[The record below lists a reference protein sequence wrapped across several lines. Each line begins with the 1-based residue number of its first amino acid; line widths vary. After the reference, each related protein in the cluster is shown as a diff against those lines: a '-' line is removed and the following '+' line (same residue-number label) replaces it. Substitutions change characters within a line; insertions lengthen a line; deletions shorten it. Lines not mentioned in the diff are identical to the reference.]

1 MILYGYKYQKYLEL
15 RLEIQKER
23 KVIKNYIYIVKFDNL
38 YFINKQDIS
47 MLEIEKYSFVGRLFG
62 QDVYVEPFILM
73 QLKEMMKK

>member
-47 MLEIEKYSFVGRLFG
+47 MLEIEKYSFVGRIFG
-62 QDVYVEPFILM
+62 QDVYIDRL
-73 QLKEMMKK
+73 